1 MQIARLRV
9 ASRERAKPI
18 LAAKCSP
25 EMADPSSLAYHWGEF
40 EQVKGG
46 SKKTKSPATMSSAS
60 KARGGGGGSW
70 EDLRK
75 EVGGRI
81 ST

>member
-1 MQIARLRV
+1 
-9 ASRERAKPI
+9 
-18 LAAKCSP
+18 
-25 EMADPSSLAYHWGEF
+25 MADPSSLAYHWGEF

-46 SKKTKSPATMSSAS
+46 SKTKSPGIMSSAT

-75 EVGGRI
+75 EVRDYVVQ
-81 ST
+81 